1 MMAEEAI
8 NQHKKMA
15 MGKMPKTLNSPKVG
29 YKKGGV
35 PMKKMMK
42 ASGRKK

>member
-1 MMAEEAI
+1 MAEKAI
-8 NQHKKMA
+8 NQHKQMA
-15 MGKMPKTLNSPKVG
+15 MGKMPKLASSPKVG

-35 PMKKMMK
+35 AMKKMAK